1 MTPAAGS
8 TEVPACSGAAAGEGG
23 AVVVVGV
30 KLDPRSKELLT
41 WALVKVANAG
51 DRVVALY
58 VLDPSA
64 GECSLTLSITQALCI
79 CVSSLGDFGV
89 EFCVCLA
96 LPCE

>member
-1 MTPAAGS
+1 MTPVAGS
-8 TEVPACSGAAAGEGG
+8 TEVPACSGAEACESEGDGG

-30 KLDPRSKELLT
+30 KLDSRSKELLT

-64 GECSLTLSITQALCI
+64 GECSLTL
-79 CVSSLGDFGV
+79 
-89 EFCVCLA
+89 
-96 LPCE
+96 